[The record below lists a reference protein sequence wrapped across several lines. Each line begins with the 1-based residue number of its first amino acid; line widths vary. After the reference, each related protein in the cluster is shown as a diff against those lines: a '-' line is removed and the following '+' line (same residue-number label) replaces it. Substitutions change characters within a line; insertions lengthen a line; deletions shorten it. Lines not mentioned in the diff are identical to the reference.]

1 MRRILLTAALLTGFA
16 GPALA
21 QRQGDYAVAG
31 QTQDGQRY
39 TGSLQMIPSGQNT
52 WLVNWRVAG
61 DTAAG
66 VGLLIPEGPLL
77 VVGYLA
83 GRDVGVVAYAV
94 QPDGRLLGTWTQGQG
109 GGIGSETL
117 TPAGGG
123 SAGK

>member
-1 MRRILLTAALLTGFA
+1 MKRIVLIAWLLAGLA

-21 QRQGDYAVAG
+21 QRQGEYAVAG
-31 QTQDGQRY
+31 RAPDGQTY
-39 TGSLQMIPSGQNT
+39 TGTLQMIPSGQNT

-61 DTAAG
+61 DSAAG

-83 GRDVGVVAYAV
+83 GRDVGVVAYAA
-94 QPDGRLLGTWTQGQG
+94 QPDGRLLGTWTQGQA

-117 TPAGGG
+117 TPAGG
-123 SAGK
+123 STGK